1 MKLHLNS
8 LIVSML
14 LAASA
19 AQAAP
24 ASMALL
30 AARATDQVPAR
41 LQATAPARMS
51 TATLDH
57 TPATM
62 SWAVDPAAPLDARP
76 TPFVQSSREYWVDA
90 SADQLQRGL
99 RLTTSADGAVIRLS
113 PHAGN
118 RGTIDPA
125 TLSFR
130 VDGKLVTSTD
140 AIRSVAD
147 EDALRAA
154 GMAVPQGSIVFK
166 MADGVG
172 HGAFELI
179 AAGAS
184 GAYLVHVFEPS
195 SQIVL
200 SLRANR
206 DTIIAGETL
215 ELRAAIEGGARL
227 DRLSGLLSA
236 PDGHVQDVRFERRA
250 DGSFAARVQPDPAH
264 AGGFGLW
271 EIHAFGNAL
280 SGGLDVARDAR
291 DAFAVSV
298 ATARLDGA
306 IERIPS
312 AGKDTGV
319 QLRIGIESAVA
330 SRYQLAGVLYGT
342 RADGRLAPVA
352 MAHSASWI
360 AAGNGTIDLRFE
372 AGAVQ
377 QAGVGAPYELRD
389 LRLINQA
396 DMSLLERRER
406 AAILR

>member
-118 RGTIDPA
+118 RGSIDPA

-130 VDGKLVTSTD
+130 IDGKLVTSTD

-154 GMAVPQGSIVFK
+154 GMAVPAGSVVFK

-179 AAGAS
+179 VAGAS

-195 SQIVL
+195 SPIVL
-200 SLRANR
+200 TLRADR
-206 DTIIAGETL
+206 DTVIAGESL
-215 ELRAAIEGGARL
+215 VIRAAIEGGARL
-227 DRLSGLLSA
+227 DRLNGLLSA
-236 PDGHVQDVRFERRA
+236 PDGHVQDLRFERRV
-250 DGSFAARVQPDPAH
+250 DGSFETRVQPDPAH

-280 SGGLDVARDAR
+280 SGRIDIARDAR

-298 ATARLDGA
+298 ATARLDGSM
-306 IERIPS
+306 ERIANP
-312 AGKDTGV
+312 GKDSGV

-342 RADGRLAPVA
+342 RTDGRLAPVA

-372 AGAVQ
+372 AGALQ

-406 AAILR
+406 AAVLR